1 MKMKKVLATGLV
13 GVMSMTALVGCGSKD
28 SKDSSTGDS
37 VKIPS
42 EPIEIAK
49 MASERTAE
57 LDSYELNGKLNF
69 DISAAGETVKATA
82 DMNAVYFKDPMKMKM
97 DFDIATEADGKKQD
111 ISVDAYF
118 MKEDDTY
125 VIYAGLGAEG
135 QTSWV
140 KMGLDPSE
148 SNQKQLIDALD
159 VASKSDSK
167 NTEDA
172 WKGMEDCLSLD
183 KENNTDDAT
192 ALLVS
197 VTADQIK
204 KAYEEGAKAD
214 KTAATSAEKSL
225 AQVGMTT
232 DDLFEALGTISVNMS
247 VNTDQVY
254 WKSIKMD
261 LAKPAQ
267 GLIDSIMSKAME
279 MYGAYAEDVDTSAF
293 EIKISACDFELNYD
307 KYNKASDF
315 EIPEEAKNAKEINL
329 TEYLTGAS
337 AAALQQ

>member
-1 MKMKKVLATGLV
+1 MKKVLATGLV

-69 DISAAGETVKATA
+69 DISAAGQTVKATA

-111 ISVDAYF
+111 VSVDAYF

-214 KTAATSAEKSL
+214 KTAATSAETSL

-279 MYGAYAEDVDTSAF
+279 MYGAYAKDVDTSAF

-315 EIPEEAKNAKEINL
+315 EIPDEAKNAKEINL

>member
-69 DISAAGETVKATA
+69 DISAAGQTVKATA

-111 ISVDAYF
+111 VSVDAYF

-214 KTAATSAEKSL
+214 KTAATSAETSL

-279 MYGAYAEDVDTSAF
+279 MYGAYAKDVDTSAF

-315 EIPEEAKNAKEINL
+315 EIPDEAKNAKEINL

>member
-1 MKMKKVLATGLV
+1 MKKVLATGLV

-69 DISAAGETVKATA
+69 DISAAGQTVKATA

-111 ISVDAYF
+111 VSVDAYF

-214 KTAATSAEKSL
+214 KTAATSAETSL

-315 EIPEEAKNAKEINL
+315 EIPDEAKNAKEINL

>member
-1 MKMKKVLATGLV
+1 MKKVLATGLV

-337 AAALQQ
+337 AAAMQQ

>member
-1 MKMKKVLATGLV
+1 MKKVLATGLV

-69 DISAAGETVKATA
+69 DISAAGQTVKATA

-111 ISVDAYF
+111 VSVDAYF

-214 KTAATSAEKSL
+214 KTAATSAETSL

-267 GLIDSIMSKAME
+267 GLIDSIMSKAMK

-307 KYNKASDF
+307 KYNKASDY
-315 EIPEEAKNAKEINL
+315 EIPDEAKNAKEINL

>member
-337 AAALQQ
+337 AAAMQQ

>member
-1 MKMKKVLATGLV
+1 MKKVLATGLV

-49 MASERTAE
+49 MASERTAK

-135 QTSWV
+135 QTSWM
-140 KMGLDPSE
+140 KMALDS
-148 SNQKQLIDALD
+148 SDATQKQIIDALD
-159 VASKSDSK
+159 VASKGDSK
-167 NTEDA
+167 DSEDA
-172 WKGMEDCLSLD
+172 WKGMEECLSLD
-183 KENNTDDAT
+183 KDNNTDDST

-197 VTADQIK
+197 LTADQIK

-214 KTAATSAEKSL
+214 AASASSAEASL

-267 GLIDSIMSKAME
+267 GLIDSIMSKAMK

-315 EIPEEAKNAKEINL
+315 ELPEEAKNALPLNL
-329 TEYLTGAS
+329 NDLLAGAS
-337 AAALQQ
+337 AVGTMQQ

>member
-1 MKMKKVLATGLV
+1 MKKVLATGLV

-69 DISAAGETVKATA
+69 DISAAGQTVKATA

-111 ISVDAYF
+111 VSVDAYF

-214 KTAATSAEKSL
+214 KTAATSAETSL

-279 MYGAYAEDVDTSAF
+279 MYGAYAKDVDTSAF

>member
-1 MKMKKVLATGLV
+1 MKKVLATGLV

-49 MASERTAE
+49 MASERTAK

-148 SNQKQLIDALD
+148 TNQKQLIDALD

-214 KTAATSAEKSL
+214 KTAATSAETSL

>member
-1 MKMKKVLATGLV
+1 MKKVLATGLV

-49 MASERTAE
+49 MASERTAK

-214 KTAATSAEKSL
+214 KTAATSAETSL

-267 GLIDSIMSKAME
+267 GLIDSIMSKAMK

>member
-1 MKMKKVLATGLV
+1 MKKVLATGLV

-111 ISVDAYF
+111 INVDAYF

-214 KTAATSAEKSL
+214 KTAATSAETSL

-267 GLIDSIMSKAME
+267 GLIDSIMSKAMK

>member
-1 MKMKKVLATGLV
+1 MKKVLATGLV

-148 SNQKQLIDALD
+148 TNQKQLIDALD

-267 GLIDSIMSKAME
+267 GLIDSIMSKAMK

-315 EIPEEAKNAKEINL
+315 EIPDEAKNAKEINL

>member
-1 MKMKKVLATGLV
+1 MKKVLATGLV

-69 DISAAGETVKATA
+69 DISAAGQTVKATA

-111 ISVDAYF
+111 VSVDAYF

-214 KTAATSAEKSL
+214 KTAATSAETSL

-267 GLIDSIMSKAME
+267 GLIDSIMSKAMK

>member
-49 MASERTAE
+49 MASERTAK

-148 SNQKQLIDALD
+148 TNQKQLIDALD

-214 KTAATSAEKSL
+214 KTAATSAETSL

-267 GLIDSIMSKAME
+267 GLIDSIMSKAMK

>member
-28 SKDSSTGDS
+28 DSSTGDS

-49 MASERTAE
+49 MASERTAK

-97 DFDIATEADGKKQD
+97 DIDITAEAGGEKNDV
-111 ISVDAYF
+111 SVDAYF
-118 MKEDDTY
+118 MKEDDSY
-125 VIYAGLGAEG
+125 VLYAGLGAEG
-135 QTSWV
+135 QTSWM
-140 KMGLDPSE
+140 KMALDS
-148 SNQKQLIDALD
+148 SDATQKQLIDALD

-167 NTEDA
+167 DTEAA

-183 KENNTDDAT
+183 KDNNTDDAT
-192 ALLVS
+192 ALLVTL
-197 VTADQIK
+197 TADQLK

-214 KTAATSAEKSL
+214 AASASSAEASL
-225 AQVGMTT
+225 AQAGMTT
-232 DDLFEALGTISVNMS
+232 DDLFEALGTISANMS

-254 WKSIKMD
+254 WKSIKID
-261 LAKPAQ
+261 LAKPVQ
-267 GLIDSIMSKAME
+267 GLMDTIMSKAME
-279 MYGAYAEDVDTSAF
+279 AYGAASGDASSVD
-293 EIKISACDFELNYD
+293 IKISACDFELNYD

-315 EIPEEAKNAKEINL
+315 ELPEEAKNALPINL
-329 TEYLTGAS
+329 NDLLLGAS
-337 AAALQQ
+337 AAGTTQQ

>member
-1 MKMKKVLATGLV
+1 MKKVLATGLV

-69 DISAAGETVKATA
+69 DISAAGQTVKATA

-148 SNQKQLIDALD
+148 TNQKQLIDALD

-214 KTAATSAEKSL
+214 KTAATSAETSL

>member
-49 MASERTAE
+49 MATERTAE

-69 DISAAGETVKATA
+69 DISAAGQTVKATA

-111 ISVDAYF
+111 VSVDAYF

-214 KTAATSAEKSL
+214 KTAATSAETSL

-267 GLIDSIMSKAME
+267 GLIDSIMSKAMK

-315 EIPEEAKNAKEINL
+315 EIPDEAKNAKELNL

>member
-69 DISAAGETVKATA
+69 DISAAGQTVKATA

-214 KTAATSAEKSL
+214 KTAATSAETSL

>member
-1 MKMKKVLATGLV
+1 MKKVLATGLV

-49 MASERTAE
+49 MASERTAK

-148 SNQKQLIDALD
+148 TNQKQLIDALD

-214 KTAATSAEKSL
+214 KTAATSAETSL

-267 GLIDSIMSKAME
+267 GLIDSIMSKAMK